1 MRTLGKREAS
11 RNRESLVRRLTDW
24 WAYLLLGGVGLIL
37 GAFIVDVVLELD
49 LYVVLSGAILAALTV
64 GIFWLLRRLRKPE

>member
-1 MRTLGKREAS
+1 MRILGKREAS

-24 WAYLLLGGVGLIL
+24 WAYLLGGVGLIL
-37 GAFIVDVVLELD
+37 GAFIIDLVLELD

-64 GIFWLLRRLRKPE
+64 GIFRLLRRLRKPE

>member
-37 GAFIVDVVLELD
+37 GAFIIDLVLELD

-64 GIFWLLRRLRKPE
+64 GIFRLLRRLRKPE